1 MAEIILGIGTSHSPM
16 CSLSGAEWLEWGA
29 SDAKNPFLYA
39 STGEHLT
46 YEEARATA
54 DDDME
59 ARLAPEVCDDGA
71 SRVERALDRLVEEI
85 NDARLDAVVIVGDDQ
100 DEHLLSGNLPPF
112 LIYWGD
118 TITNKAID
126 PEAALPPLAKRFM
139 PSYLELASDCDH
151 PVDADLA
158 KHLIAEAFA
167 NDFDVATSDRLPV
180 ADKAMGHAFGFVVR
194 RLGCA
199 GIPLVP
205 VMINTYNPPAV
216 PHASRCAAFGSM
228 LGSAIESF
236 PENLR
241 VGVIASGG
249 LSHFLVLEDLDRDVL
264 AAFER
269 GDLDAVTS
277 IPEATYVA
285 GTSEIKN
292 WIVTAAMCQEMPF
305 EIVDYVPGYR
315 TPAGS
320 GTGLAF
326 GVWR

>member
-1 MAEIILGIGTSHSPM
+1 MAEIVLGIGTSHSPM
-16 CSLSGAEWLEWGA
+16 CSLSGAEWLEWGS
-29 SDAKNPFLYA
+29 SDRQNPFLYTLA
-39 STGEHLT
+39 GERLT
-46 YEEARATA
+46 YEQALSRA
-54 DDDME
+54 DEDME
-59 ARLAPEVCDDGA
+59 GRLAPEVCDDGA
-71 SRVERALDRLVEEI
+71 SRVARSIDRLVDEI
-85 NDARLDAVVIVGDDQ
+85 AAAHLDAVVVIGDDQ

-118 TITNKAID
+118 TIPNKAFD
-126 PEAALPPLAKRFM
+126 PDSSRPPIAKRFM
-139 PSYLELASDCDH
+139 PSYLETGSDRDH
-151 PVDADLA
+151 PVATDLA
-158 KHLIAEAFA
+158 KHLIAEAFG

-180 ADKAMGHAFGFVVR
+180 ADKAMGHAFGFVMS

-228 LGSAIESF
+228 LRTAIASF
-236 PENLR
+236 PSDLR
-241 VGVIASGG
+241 VGVVASGG
-249 LSHFLVLEDLDRDVL
+249 LSHFLVLEDLDRRVL
-264 AAFER
+264 GALER
-269 GDLDAVTS
+269 NDLDALTS
-277 IPEATYVA
+277 IPETALVA

-292 WIVTAAMCQEMPF
+292 WIVAAAMCEGAPF

-326 GVWR
+326 GIWK